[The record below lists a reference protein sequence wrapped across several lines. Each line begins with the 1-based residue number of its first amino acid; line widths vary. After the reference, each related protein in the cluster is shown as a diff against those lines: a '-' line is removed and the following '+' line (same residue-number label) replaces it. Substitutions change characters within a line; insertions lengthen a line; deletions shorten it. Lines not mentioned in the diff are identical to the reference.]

1 MKLSKKVISEIVYR
15 VITKINESYYEYF
28 EIYKEKIISYIKQFG
43 KKGKLDLYNG
53 DLSNDYYQ
61 KYIRGAYEWMSE
73 NNPDI
78 TREGFAYFKFMF
90 NSYIANNFKTNKR
103 GLIYVERMIDI
114 DMSKDLS
121 TLDFSSVG
129 ECWSWRRGNSNNY
142 CSASRYDILNKTPY
156 VNVVLCGYVH
166 PNSIDWQE
174 TIYLN
179 SYDMKNE
186 TEIRMNDNAL
196 VEVSYI
202 KINGEKVSLG
212 GSYLINSSSDK
223 YRKKE
228 W

>member
-15 VITKINESYYEYF
+15 IITKINESYYEYY

-43 KKGKLDLYNG
+43 KKGKLDSYNG
-53 DLSNDYYQ
+53 DLRSDYYQ
-61 KYIRGAYEWMSE
+61 KYIRDAYEWMSE
-73 NNPDI
+73 NNSDI
-78 TREGFAYFKFMF
+78 TREGFEYFKFMF
-90 NSYIANNFKTNKR
+90 RVYIENNFKKNKR

-121 TLDFSSVG
+121 KLDFSSVG
-129 ECWSWRRGNSNNY
+129 ECWSWCRGNSNNY

-156 VNVVLCGYVH
+156 VKVVLCGYVH
-166 PNSIDWQE
+166 PNSIDWKE